1 MMTSP
6 NEWTILE
13 WDEKSK
19 TNDEI
24 NDVDND
30 INLYWNTNK
39 QDIEHWT

>member
-1 MMTSP
+1 MVTSP

-13 WDEKSK
+13 WDELSK

-30 INLYWNTNK
+30 MNLYWNTNK